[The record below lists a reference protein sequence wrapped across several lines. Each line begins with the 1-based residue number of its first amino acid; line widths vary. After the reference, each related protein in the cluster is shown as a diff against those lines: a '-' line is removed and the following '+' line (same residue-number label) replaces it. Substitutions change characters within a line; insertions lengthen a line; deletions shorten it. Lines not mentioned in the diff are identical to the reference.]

1 MVGRSSGVVPPFW
14 VPVRAITPH
23 LPDFISCVDMKIET
37 VLIYLATGTPAQPLE
52 TFHDENG
59 MRRVAARKFVIFKHQ
74 ISPSVNMR
82 QYTKNRHLALQRGHS
97 ESCIMETGSAQKFS
111 IFEHE
116 ISCRVNM
123 RHGTHTWQLAR
134 QRVHSRRCITRM
146 RCAP

>member
-1 MVGRSSGVVPPFW
+1 MATR
-14 VPVRAITPH
+14 
-23 LPDFISCVDMKIET
+23 DFVSWEWDAPRRENLLFEHQISPCVDMRQCSY
-37 VLIYLATGTPAQPLE
+37 VYLATGTPAQPLE
-52 TFHDENG
+52 TLYDKNG
-59 MRRVAARKFVIFKHQ
+59 MRRVAERKFVIFKHQ
-74 ISPSVNMR
+74 ISPFVNMR

-116 ISCRVNM
+116 ISFRVNM

-146 RCAP
+146 RSAA